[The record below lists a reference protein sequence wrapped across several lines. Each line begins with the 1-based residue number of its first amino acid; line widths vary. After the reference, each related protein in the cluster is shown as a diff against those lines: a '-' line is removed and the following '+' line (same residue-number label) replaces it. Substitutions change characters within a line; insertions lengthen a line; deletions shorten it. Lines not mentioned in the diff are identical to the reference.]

1 MFIAENL
8 GESLR
13 KELMDVRRQLGDS
26 TFEKEK
32 YNTSNKE
39 LRETIKR
46 SEGEKREQAR
56 ALDEAF
62 QKISC
67 NNAFCYVLTCLKIYE
82 SFNLLLLHLKI
93 HTLSLLVST
102 LDRT

>member
-67 NNAFCYVLTCLKIYE
+67 NNAFVVLTCSKMYE
-82 SFNLLLLHLKI
+82 NFNLLLLQLKI